1 MRERESRR
9 RRREEEGTERE
20 KGRESGAAHPPAP
33 TRHVVCSIPASE
45 VFKSGGLRARL
56 LGLCVYRQTTSF
68 RKRQAERGSESESET
83 EQAREQ
89 HRERERERH
98 AQAAAR
104 EEHWGEILAENNR
117 IKLLKRRTEEREG
130 KRREGS
136 DTECTYG
143 RAALGTRAAAEELQ
157 RARERRGEER
167 KERRREQRETRE
179 HRQLGQGEKH
189 TLNRT
194 EQQQNQSGQNQ
205 ADRGIQ
211 KITQKESRI
220 RRGEERALEQRL
232 GEGVQGVPGPV
243 RCVAV
248 ACPSVPAVTA
258 SP

>member
-1 MRERESRR
+1 M
-9 RRREEEGTERE
+9 
-20 KGRESGAAHPPAP
+20 
-33 TRHVVCSIPASE
+33 
-45 VFKSGGLRARL
+45 
-56 LGLCVYRQTTSF
+56 YRQTTSF

-205 ADRGIQ
+205 ADRGI
-211 KITQKESRI
+211 KKSHRKSR
-220 RRGEERALEQRL
+220 GYKEERRERWSSGWGRECKASRA
-232 GEGVQGVPGPV
+232 
-243 RCVAV
+243 RCVALRWH
-248 ACPSVPAVTA
+248 VPASLR
-258 SP
+258 SPHHPDNNTVGTGDKVPYCHWLTVLEEWREEGGFRHCRKHVLPH